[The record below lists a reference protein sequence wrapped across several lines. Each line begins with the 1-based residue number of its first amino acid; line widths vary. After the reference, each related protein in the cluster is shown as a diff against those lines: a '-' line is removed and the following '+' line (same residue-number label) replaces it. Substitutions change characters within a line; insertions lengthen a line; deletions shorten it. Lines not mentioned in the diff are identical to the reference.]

1 MLFRS
6 KELNVSQAPVREAI
20 RELEQMGLVETQP
33 HRGAFV
39 KIIEKKE
46 VIEAYKLRCLLEGY
60 AAQIVAREKSNEVI
74 DAFAQLIEKMKK
86 SAEEGNRTKF
96 IEMDIAFHELIIK
109 STGSSLLH
117 RVWSLIN
124 MAHLPYLTFVKSTMT
139 FEALIHQHEKI
150 LTAFSNKDTEGSKIA
165 VQNHIEELASKL
177 IENI

>member
-1 MLFRS
+1 
-6 KELNVSQAPVREAI
+6 
-20 RELEQMGLVETQP
+20 
-33 HRGAFV
+33 
-39 KIIEKKE
+39 
-46 VIEAYKLRCLLEGY
+46 
-60 AAQIVAREKSNEVI
+60 
-74 DAFAQLIEKMKK
+74 
-86 SAEEGNRTKF
+86 
-96 IEMDIAFHELIIK
+96 MDIAFHELIIK